1 MSFSISGGEKK
12 TLARIL
18 LGVVLNL
25 YNNLGHIT
33 NVTVLNF
40 LTHKHGTSIQFP
52 KSSHSAL

>member
-1 MSFSISGGEKK
+1 MNFSISGGKK

-25 YNNLGHIT
+25 YNNLGHVT

-40 LTHKHGTSIQFP
+40 LIHKHGMSFQVP
-52 KSSHSAL
+52 KCSHTAL